1 MTGRGAVTGR
11 RAVAWHRAAVAVRT
25 GWRRVGDDDEGA
37 MTVATAFAVAA
48 VLALAVAVLLV
59 GRAAVA
65 THAARSAADLA
76 ALAGAHALREGL
88 APCTAASGIAAAN
101 GADLP
106 VCTVDGHDLVAR
118 AEVHVDLG
126 VLGSRAASAVAR
138 AGPV

>member
-1 MTGRGAVTGR
+1 
-11 RAVAWHRAAVAVRT
+11 
-25 GWRRVGDDDEGA
+25 

-88 APCTAASGIAAAN
+88 DPCTAASGIAAAN

-106 VCTVDGHDLVAR
+106 VCTVDGHDLAR

-126 VLGSRAASAVAR
+126 VFGSRAASAIAR

>member
-1 MTGRGAVTGR
+1 
-11 RAVAWHRAAVAVRT
+11 
-25 GWRRVGDDDEGA
+25 

-88 APCTAASGIAAAN
+88 DPCTAASGIAAAN
-101 GADLP
+101 GADTALDGTGAGHNMAD
-106 VCTVDGHDLVAR
+106 TVVEALHHHLSLKTPETGTI
-118 AEVHVDLG
+118 
-126 VLGSRAASAVAR
+126 
-138 AGPV
+138 GP